1 MQQTSQQKPF
11 VVVTKS
17 FGQLVLASP
26 KSFDDVTLAREL
38 AKHLTKTHGKEHFSM
53 HYLYIDALND
63 ESFDPASPRPE
74 DWRDDG

>member
-1 MQQTSQQKPF
+1 MQQTSQQRPF

-26 KSFDDVTLAREL
+26 KSFDDITLAREL
-38 AKHLTKTHGKEHFSM
+38 AKRLTKTHGTM

-63 ESFDPASPRPE
+63 ENFDPTSPRPE